1 MTTSFKNIFI
11 TLLLIN
17 SFIYKLTAQNEQ
29 FNYNYIT
36 EKQKNMIFQEDFNS
50 NKNAWPIFR
59 TKQKTAHI
67 ISGKYILTAKT
78 EGYQVAPKSV
88 KKELPKNFDFEV
100 VLKFSKGSEK
110 FLYYILLKQQI
121 KPNSAKKRQ
130 TAIIKKLKNAYK
142 PNEFNKITLR
152 KVKNSY
158 TLYLNEKFIKKSS
171 AEKLSPKNIKL
182 SVAPNSIVVIDRII
196 VSKLSPGKITQNE
209 IPDSKILIYSPK
221 TERGFLKISDTEI
234 ANKLDKSI
242 IVNGKIEP
250 IFNSAKFELNENP
263 VVLSNNGEFRSNYK
277 LKKGE
282 NTLIFKLF
290 NGNQL
295 INQKQIVINYE
306 TEEIS
311 KIIITPETVTNEKR
325 LALIVG
331 NADYQ
336 FGGILSNPENDARSM
351 SIALKSIGFD
361 VMEYT
366 NSNQKEMKKAVD
378 EFGEKLKLYEVGLF
392 FYAGHGIQVK
402 GSNYLVPVDANL
414 NSEND
419 VEYDCVNA
427 ERILAKMEDAGS
439 KVNIVVLDAC
449 RNNPFERS
457 WTRSTQGKGLAF
469 MNAPSGSL
477 IAYATSPG
485 TTASDGSGQNGL
497 YTSALLKHLAIPDI
511 TILEMFQQ
519 VRSTVMGESDEKQV
533 PWESTSLKGNF
544 YFVKKVN

>member
-1 MTTSFKNIFI
+1 
-11 TLLLIN
+11 
-17 SFIYKLTAQNEQ
+17 
-29 FNYNYIT
+29 
-36 EKQKNMIFQEDFNS
+36 
-50 NKNAWPIFR
+50 
-59 TKQKTAHI
+59 
-67 ISGKYILTAKT
+67 
-78 EGYQVAPKSV
+78 
-88 KKELPKNFDFEV
+88 
-100 VLKFSKGSEK
+100 
-110 FLYYILLKQQI
+110 
-121 KPNSAKKRQ
+121 
-130 TAIIKKLKNAYK
+130 
-142 PNEFNKITLR
+142 
-152 KVKNSY
+152 
-158 TLYLNEKFIKKSS
+158 
-171 AEKLSPKNIKL
+171 
-182 SVAPNSIVVIDRII
+182 
-196 VSKLSPGKITQNE
+196 
-209 IPDSKILIYSPK
+209 
-221 TERGFLKISDTEI
+221 
-234 ANKLDKSI
+234 
-242 IVNGKIEP
+242 
-250 IFNSAKFELNENP
+250 
-263 VVLSNNGEFRSNYK
+263 
-277 LKKGE
+277 
-282 NTLIFKLF
+282 LIFKLF